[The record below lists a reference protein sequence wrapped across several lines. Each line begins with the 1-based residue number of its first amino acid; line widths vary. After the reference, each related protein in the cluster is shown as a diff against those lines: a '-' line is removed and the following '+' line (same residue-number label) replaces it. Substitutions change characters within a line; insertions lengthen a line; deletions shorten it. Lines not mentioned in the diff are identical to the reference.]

1 MLMCGWDNAGS
12 KGCRKAF
19 RWGHWRGKSTQW
31 PIFRTFGLLLRRD
44 IHLELRPSDW
54 TLYFPVHLPPGQ
66 TTTPQKFFFFF
77 FFASIAMQSEWFL
90 PVAKSWTAAV
100 EPQTGPIYRTSAACT
115 TRFTKY
121 DGLRP
126 PGGARRFW
134 QMSDGVY
141 HITDE
146 THAWI
151 TMMKSPEMTITTLKC
166 LARRMLGSRLAW
178 IHKVNSNC

>member
-77 FFASIAMQSEWFL
+77 CLHRYAIWVVSACSEIL
-90 PVAKSWTAAV
+90 NSSSRTAD
-100 EPQTGPIYRTSAACT
+100 RTHLQDFCSMHDEVHKIWRPSS
-115 TRFTKY
+115 TRWRTPLLA
-121 DGLRP
+121 DVRRGLSHY
-126 PGGARRFW
+126 GWDARLN
-134 QMSDGVY
+134 Y
-141 HITDE
+141 HDEITWNDHNNIKMFS
-146 THAWI
+146 TAN
-151 TMMKSPEMTITTLKC
+151 
-166 LARRMLGSRLAW
+166 ARLSSRLDT
-178 IHKVNSNC
+178 